1 MGGGGA
7 AYGTHVDRPEPCSM
21 PGGHILVE
29 SLDGV
34 GAGQFT
40 VFLVHVVGTAAR
52 VITNPDT
59 EVLNFQG
66 SLLVDL

>member
-1 MGGGGA
+1 
-7 AYGTHVDRPEPCSM
+7 M

-40 VFLVHVVGTAAR
+40 IFLVHVVGATAR
-52 VITNPDT
+52 VVTDPDT
-59 EVLNFQG
+59 EVLNFHG